1 MTQDIVRIEGTASD
15 TLTQGSREQ
24 CALLSLGKKVTSVN
38 SNRRPPWALKKS
50 QELAAL
56 LYLCLCHQDAFLCES
71 RAYTHD
77 Q

>member
-38 SNRRPPWALKKS
+38 SNLHPPWALKKKKS
-50 QELAAL
+50 RVGRSPVFVPVSPG
-56 LYLCLCHQDAFLCES
+56 CLS
-71 RAYTHD
+71 V
-77 Q
+77 